1 MKKKGSRAGG
11 WISLILLIFIGGF
24 VLYTMA
30 ALKWSYSS
38 GERAGYVQKFS
49 KKGWICKTWEGEL
62 VMVSMPGTMA
72 EKFVFSVRNDAVAEE
87 ISKAAGKK
95 VVLLYEQHKGIP
107 TNCFGETQY
116 FITEVRIIE

>member
-1 MKKKGSRAGG
+1 MEKKTSRTVS

-24 VLYTMA
+24 VLYTIA

-49 KKGWICKTWEGEL
+49 KKGWVCKTWEGEL
-62 VMVSMPGTMA
+62 VMVSMPGTMS
-72 EKFVFSVRNDAVAEE
+72 EKFIFSVRSDAVAEQ

-95 VVLLYEQHKGIP
+95 VVLLYEQHKGLP
-107 TNCFGETQY
+107 TSCFGETEY

>member
-1 MKKKGSRAGG
+1 MEKKGSRTGG
-11 WISLILLIFIGGF
+11 CISLILLIFIGGF
-24 VLYTMA
+24 VLYTIT

-49 KKGWICKTWEGEL
+49 KKGWVCKTWEGEL
-62 VMVSMPGTMA
+62 VMVSVPGTMS
-72 EKFVFSVRNDAVAEE
+72 EKFVFSVRNDAVAEQ

-107 TNCFGETQY
+107 TSCFGETEY